1 MDPITG
7 VIALSGIS
15 LASLIGLRIKRNMQE
30 GFAVLPATNDGY
42 PDSIETSQSRYNE
55 LTGMVNPLING
66 VIPVG
71 TDKAEAAR
79 IRNVARGA
87 FGKVDASFDVNN
99 SQTLRLGSL
108 TNKAVP
114 RNDTNESI
122 FGAIQFCRE
131 AGKDPQP
138 FTVYNKDGSVKSKG
152 RVSDDGNW
160 NFDEICGVCLSR
172 GLDEEG
178 RAFTGIQGMVLDPNT
193 REEADKEKNN
203 KGYPY
208 SRIIPPLATCE
219 GAPNDP
225 VFAGNGKDLALF
237 QKRWRCIHNKQI
249 GTDDECG
256 LCYENDNYTHVSGDA
271 DTNQISLVL
280 LGSGNVNISVREQ
293 NIASFALDGKTSRT
307 VQLKNAKEGDVFRV
321 VISKQGDVPTVWGY
335 LTASNAN
342 GGTFTMPLNLLAVI
356 DDNTGSV
363 PTKSGKFYY
372 IDDVGLDVAAMRSS
386 RGNDTAN
393 LRGTIP
399 FTFVAPDEFSAIDCP
414 AAPFQT
420 KIASV
425 SAFATDQPCF
435 AKGTKPGKY
444 NDECLKQR
452 ILDVGCT
459 NAGTLYD
466 KPGVLNTKDGLPQNL
481 QMIHNAL
488 LDIADLDMIDPA
500 ATKMCSGRTIETPC
514 DPFIARPDIK
524 LGAAAFSENPR
535 DKLMKDQALQC
546 LSYLYNNKGANETGP
561 SPRVG
566 PTYSGLVRYAN
577 NQREKKNIYCLPEG
591 ALNPDNSEDALRT
604 LATVADRGYRGQ
616 TSVNGVKKF
625 LNEQLEMA
633 ADMTRNANTDPDRK
647 AAIKNCF
654 GKNLNALKSEQAGG
668 EPTKFQ
674 DPCGVMARY
683 VRVKASKGGYGDAPC
698 LQIAQLV
705 VVDKDGQNVALNKPT
720 TASRPWQPES
730 NSQKAVD
737 GTMGPRSHPDIY
749 HSNGPSGYS
758 CPSDA
763 FWMVDLGGNFDI
775 VKIIYYNRYDCCSQR
790 AKGMILELLDQNRAV
805 IKSVVFQTA
814 DMVIPFNFR
823 NPEVEGNCA
832 TGLRPAPRPAVPSG
846 YAVGLFTR
854 FFALTQPDPSPDPA
868 SNPAGWGDRIGSA
881 GAYLKIDLTVDALP
895 DVNTCLMSARGY
907 YLASGPETLYFATH
921 SDDGILVKFNGQNVI
936 SRWNPH
942 APTADTTSAL
952 VLPRAGM
959 YPIEINYFQGGGG
972 ALCKFFW
979 RTAESDNWT
988 MDLKEAFVYDVASE
1002 QRSED
1007 ANAAAVKAKQEA
1019 ERRALF
1025 LRDATLMDTTI
1036 PIARQ
1041 NDIGFPPG
1049 GYSITIG
1056 QPLVFSTSW
1065 LPGWEKVKAAL
1076 AEGTALTGI
1085 YTSATN
1091 GATISFPVTSF
1102 NSWGNGNWASAI
1114 GGSPAMPS
1122 SFAGTTQMRVKIMK
1136 TEAVDNTPS
1145 TPPVFYDGYNFS
1157 GNAATLD
1164 VGSYPFNRFIQSIR
1178 NDTVSSIK
1186 VSPGYKVV
1194 VYMHDIGSPSQTFTS
1209 DVPDLRKYPG
1219 FDKAISSVEIS
1230 RV

>member
-7 VIALSGIS
+7 VIALTGIS
-15 LASLIGLRIKRNMQE
+15 LASLIGLRIKRNVQE

-42 PDSIETSQSRYNE
+42 PDSIETSQSRYNK

-66 VIPVG
+66 LIPVG

-79 IRNVARGA
+79 IRNSARGA
-87 FGKVDASFDVNN
+87 FGKVGASFDVKN
-99 SQTLRLGSL
+99 SETLRLTDL
-108 TNKAVP
+108 TNKTVP

-138 FTVYNKDGSVKSKG
+138 FTLYNKDGSVKSKG
-152 RVSDDGNW
+152 RVSADGNW
-160 NFDEICGVCLSR
+160 EFDEVCGVCLSR
-172 GLDEEG
+172 GMDEEG

-193 REEADKEKNN
+193 REQADKEKNN
-203 KGYPY
+203 NGYAY

-225 VFAGNGKDLALF
+225 VFAGNGKDLILF

-256 LCYENDNYTHVSGDA
+256 LCYENDSYSHVSRDT

-280 LGSGNVNISVREQ
+280 RGSGNANISVREQ
-293 NIASFALDGKTSRT
+293 NVTSFALDAKTSRT
-307 VQLKNAKEGDVFRV
+307 VELKNAKEGDVFRV
-321 VISKQGDVPTVWGY
+321 VISKPGDTPTVWGY
-335 LTASNAN
+335 LTASNPN
-342 GGTFTMPLNLLAVI
+342 GGTFTMPLNLLTVI
-356 DDNTGSV
+356 DDKTGSV
-363 PTKSGKFYY
+363 PTKSGAFYY
-372 IDDVGLDVAAMRSS
+372 FDDVGVDVAAMRSS
-386 RGNDTAN
+386 RGNDTGN

-435 AKGTKPGKY
+435 AKGSKPGKY

-452 ILDVGCT
+452 VLDVGCT

-466 KPGVLNTKDGLPQNL
+466 KPGVLNMKDGVPQNL

-488 LDIADLDMIDPA
+488 LEINDMDMIDPV

-514 DPFIARPDIK
+514 DPFIAKPDLK
-524 LGAAAFSENPR
+524 LGAAAFNDNPR
-535 DKLMKDQALQC
+535 DKLLKEQAIQC
-546 LSYLYNNKGANETGP
+546 LSYLYNNKGANESGP

-591 ALNPDNSEDALRT
+591 ALNPGNNEDGLRT
-604 LATVADRGYRGQ
+604 LATIADRGYRGQ
-616 TSVNGVKKF
+616 TSVGAVKKF

-654 GKNLNALKSEQAGG
+654 GKSLNSLKLEQSTA
-668 EPTKFQ
+668 EPTKIQ

-683 VRVKASKGGYGDAPC
+683 VRIKASKTAAGSPC

-705 VVDKDGQNVALNKPT
+705 VIDKNGQNVALNKPT
-720 TASRPWQPES
+720 QASNPNAPQS
-730 NSQKAVD
+730 NAQKAVD
-737 GTMGPRSHPDIY
+737 GTMGPRTYPDIY
-749 HSNGPSGYS
+749 HSEGIPPTWQCSR
-758 CPSDA
+758 DA
-763 FWMVDLGGNFDI
+763 YWMVDLGDNFDI
-775 VKIIYYNRYDCCSQR
+775 IKIIYYNRYDCCQDR
-790 AKGMILELLDQNRAV
+790 ANGMTLELLDQNRAV
-805 IKSVVFQTA
+805 TKSVVFQSQ

-823 NPEVEGNCA
+823 NPDVEGKCA
-832 TGLRPAPRPAVPSG
+832 TGLKPPPRPAVPSG

-854 FFALTQPDPSPDPA
+854 FFALTKTDPSPDPA

-881 GAYLKIDLTVDALP
+881 GPYLSIDLRDDSLP
-895 DVNTCLMSARGY
+895 DVDRCLMSARGFY
-907 YLASGPETLYFATH
+907 IAAAPETLYFSTH
-921 SDDGILVKFNGQNVI
+921 SDDGIIVKFNQQTVI

-942 APTADTTSAL
+942 GPTVDLTAAL
-952 VLPRAGM
+952 VIPRAGQ
-959 YPIEINYFQGGGG
+959 YPIEINYFESGGG

-979 RTAESDNWT
+979 RTADSDNWT
-988 MDLKEAFVYDVASE
+988 MELKDAFVYDVASE

-1007 ANAAAVKAKQEA
+1007 AHAAAVKVKQEA
-1019 ERRALF
+1019 ERRAIF
-1025 LRDATLMDTTI
+1025 LREATLMDVNV
-1036 PIARQ
+1036 PQSRQ

-1049 GYSITIG
+1049 GFGYNIG
-1056 QPLVFSTSW
+1056 SPPVFSTAFMN
-1065 LPGWEKVKAAL
+1065 GWQRVKAEAK
-1076 AEGTALTGI
+1076 AGTPLTGI
-1085 YTSATN
+1085 YTSNQT
-1091 GATISFPVTSF
+1091 GASVSFPVTDF
-1102 NSWGNGNWASAI
+1102 ATWGDGGWASAI
-1114 GGSPAMPS
+1114 VGSAPIPN
-1122 SFAGTTQMRVKIMK
+1122 SFAGTTSMQVKIIK
-1136 TEAVDNTPS
+1136 TAAYVPQDTGVS
-1145 TPPVFYDGYNFS
+1145 RKPPCLG
-1157 GNAATLD
+1157 L
-1164 VGSYPFNRFIQSIR
+1164 
-1178 NDTVSSIK
+1178 
-1186 VSPGYKVV
+1186 
-1194 VYMHDIGSPSQTFTS
+1194 GSPS
-1209 DVPDLRKYPG
+1209 PDRRIRSYTKPDCDTLNGNFAGNGECLRKEGGSFSWECRFLNGDNLP
-1219 FDKAISSVEIS
+1219 D
-1230 RV
+1230 

>member
-71 TDKAEAAR
+71 TDKVEAER

-87 FGKVDASFDVNN
+87 FGKVGASFDVNN

-108 TNKAVP
+108 TNKTVP

-152 RVSDDGNW
+152 RVSADGNW
-160 NFDEICGVCLSR
+160 DFDEVCGVCLSR

-193 REEADKEKNN
+193 REQADKEKND

-219 GAPNDP
+219 GAPNEP

-256 LCYENDNYTHVSGDA
+256 LCYENDSYTYVSGDS

-280 LGSGNVNISVREQ
+280 LGSGTASVSVREQ
-293 NIASFALDGKTSRT
+293 NVASFTMDEKTSRT

-321 VISKQGDVPTVWGY
+321 VISKKGDMPTVWGY
-335 LTASNAN
+335 LTASNPN

-363 PTKSGKFYY
+363 PTKSGAFYY
-372 IDDVGLDVAAMRSS
+372 FDDVGLDVAAMRSS

-459 NAGTLYD
+459 NSGTLYD
-466 KPGVLNTKDGLPQNL
+466 KPGVLNMKDGIPQNL

-488 LDIADLDMIDPA
+488 LEIADLDMIDPA
-500 ATKMCSGRTIETPC
+500 ATKMCSGRSIETPC
-514 DPFIARPDIK
+514 DPFIARPEIK
-524 LGAAAFSENPR
+524 IGAAVYSDNPK

-546 LSYLYNNKGANETGP
+546 LSYLYNNKGASETGP

-591 ALNPDNSEDALRT
+591 ELNPDNSEDALKT

-616 TSVNGVKKF
+616 TSVAAIKKF

-654 GKNLNALKSEQAGG
+654 GKNLNALKSEQAVG
-668 EPTKFQ
+668 EPTMFQ
-674 DPCGVMARY
+674 DPCGVTARY
-683 VRVKASKGGYGDAPC
+683 VRIKASKTAAAPC

-705 VVDKDGQNVALNKPT
+705 VVDKNGQNVALNKRTQATKPN
-720 TASRPWQPES
+720 QPES
-730 NSQKAVD
+730 NAQKVVD
-737 GTMGPRSHPDIY
+737 GTMGPRSYPDVY
-749 HSNGPSGYS
+749 HSQGVPPTWQCSR
-758 CPSDA
+758 DA
-763 FWMVDLGGNFDI
+763 FWMVDLGDNFDI
-775 VKIIYYNRYDCCSQR
+775 VKIIYYNRYDCCQER
-790 AKGMILELLDQNRAV
+790 AKGMILELLDQNKAV
-805 IKSVVFQTA
+805 VKSVVFPSG

-823 NPEVEGNCA
+823 NPDVEGNCA
-832 TGLRPAPRPAVPSG
+832 SGLKPAARVSIPSG

-854 FFALTQPDPSPDPA
+854 FFALLQPDPSPDPTN
-868 SNPAGWGDRIGSA
+868 NPAGWGDRIGSA
-881 GAYLKIDLTVDALP
+881 GPYLSIDLTAEALP
-895 DVNTCLMSARGY
+895 DVNKCLMSARGY
-907 YLASGPETLYFATH
+907 YLASGSETIYFATH
-921 SDDGILVKFNGQNVI
+921 SDDGIIVKFNGQTVI

-942 APTADTTSAL
+942 GPTADTTSAIAI
-952 VLPRAGM
+952 PRAGM

-979 RTAESDNWT
+979 RTADSDTWT
-988 MDLKEAFVYDVASE
+988 MDLKGAFVYDVASE

-1019 ERRALF
+1019 ERRAIF
-1025 LRDATLMDTTI
+1025 LREATLMDTSVLMA
-1036 PIARQ
+1036 PQ
-1041 NDIGFPPG
+1041 NDIGYPPG
-1049 GYSITIG
+1049 GFS
-1056 QPLVFSTSW
+1056 LVVANPVFFSTAW
-1065 LPGWEKVKAAL
+1065 LPGIEKVRAAI
-1076 AEGTALTGI
+1076 AQGIAVTGT
-1085 YTSATN
+1085 YTSNN
-1091 GATISFPVTSF
+1091 GATISFPVTGI
-1102 NSWGNGNWASAI
+1102 NSWGDGNWASFI
-1114 GGSPAMPS
+1114 VGSPPMPP
-1122 SFAGTTQMRVKIMK
+1122 SFAGTSRLAVKIMK
-1136 TEAVDNTPS
+1136 SEAVTMSGTTYKMYKDQDRGGADIECFFDGRSDSFCKEKCDNDPNCKS
-1145 TPPVFYDGYNFS
+1145 YNNIHR
-1157 GNAATLD
+1157 GGRQEGCCYKTAATPI
-1164 VGSYPFNRFIQSIR
+1164 SPF
-1178 NDTVSSIK
+1178 
-1186 VSPGYKVV
+1186 PGGGV
-1194 VYMHDIGSPSQTFTS
+1194 
-1209 DVPDLRKYPG
+1209 DLYVKQ
-1219 FDKAISSVEIS
+1219 
-1230 RV
+1230 

>member
-7 VIALSGIS
+7 VIALTGIS

-42 PDSIETSQSRYNE
+42 PDSIETSQSRYNQ

-66 VIPVG
+66 LIPVG

-87 FGKVDASFDVNN
+87 FGKVGASFDVKN
-99 SQTLRLGSL
+99 SETLRLTDL
-108 TNKAVP
+108 TNKTVP

-160 NFDEICGVCLSR
+160 EFDEVCGVCLSR
-172 GLDEEG
+172 GMDEEG

-193 REEADKEKNN
+193 REQADKEKNN
-203 KGYPY
+203 NGYAY

-225 VFAGNGKDLALF
+225 VFAGNGKDLVLF

-256 LCYENDNYTHVSGDA
+256 LCYENDNYSHVSRDT

-280 LGSGNVNISVREQ
+280 RGSGNASISVREQ
-293 NIASFALDGKTSRT
+293 NVSSFALDAKTSRT
-307 VQLKNAKEGDVFRV
+307 VQLRNAKEGDVFRV
-321 VISKQGDVPTVWGY
+321 VISKPGDMPTVWGY
-335 LTASNAN
+335 LTASNPN
-342 GGTFTMPLNLLAVI
+342 GGTFTMPLNLLTVI
-356 DDNTGSV
+356 DDKTGSV
-363 PTKSGKFYY
+363 PTKSGAFYY
-372 IDDVGLDVAAMRSS
+372 FDDVGVDVAAMRSS
-386 RGNDTAN
+386 RGNDTGN

-435 AKGTKPGKY
+435 AKGSKPGKY

-452 ILDVGCT
+452 VLDVGCT

-466 KPGVLNTKDGLPQNL
+466 NPGVLNMKDGVPQNL

-488 LDIADLDMIDPA
+488 LEINDMDMIDPV

-514 DPFIARPDIK
+514 DPFIAKPDLK
-524 LGAAAFSENPR
+524 LGAAAFNDNPR
-535 DKLMKDQALQC
+535 DRLLKDQAIQC
-546 LSYLYNNKGANETGP
+546 LSYLYNNKGANESGP

-591 ALNPDNSEDALRT
+591 ALNPGNSEDGLRT
-604 LATVADRGYRGQ
+604 LATIADRGYRGQ
-616 TSVNGVKKF
+616 TSVGAVKKF
-625 LNEQLEMA
+625 LNEQLEIA

-654 GKNLNALKSEQAGG
+654 GKSLNSLKLEQATV

-674 DPCGVMARY
+674 DPCGVTARY
-683 VRVKASKGGYGDAPC
+683 VRIKASKTTAGSPC

-705 VVDKDGQNVALNKPT
+705 VIDKNGQNVALNKPT
-720 TASRPWQPES
+720 QASNPNAPQS
-730 NSQKAVD
+730 NAQKAVD
-737 GTMGPRSHPDIY
+737 GTMGPRTYPDIY
-749 HSNGPSGYS
+749 HSEGIPPTWQCSR
-758 CPSDA
+758 DA
-763 FWMVDLGGNFDI
+763 YWMVDLGDNFDI
-775 VKIIYYNRYDCCSQR
+775 IKIIYYNRYDCCQDR
-790 AKGMILELLDQNRAV
+790 ANGMILELLDQNRAV
-805 IKSVVFQTA
+805 TKSVVFQSQ

-823 NPEVEGNCA
+823 NPDVEGNCA
-832 TGLRPAPRPAVPSG
+832 TGLKAAPRPAIPSG

-854 FFALTQPDPSPDPA
+854 FFALTKTDPSPDPA

-881 GAYLKIDLTVDALP
+881 GPYLSIDLRDDSLP
-895 DVNTCLMSARGY
+895 DVDRCLMSARGY
-907 YLASGPETLYFATH
+907 YLAPGPETLYFSTH
-921 SDDGILVKFNGQNVI
+921 SDDGIIVKFNQQTVI

-942 APTADTTSAL
+942 GPTVDLTAAL
-952 VLPRAGM
+952 VIPRAGL
-959 YPIEINYFQGGGG
+959 YPIEINYFESGGG

-979 RTAESDNWT
+979 RTADSDNWT
-988 MDLKEAFVYDVASE
+988 MELKDAFVYDVASE
-1002 QRSED
+1002 QQSED
-1007 ANAAAVKAKQEA
+1007 AHAAAVKAKQEA
-1019 ERRALF
+1019 ERRAIF
-1025 LRDATLMDTTI
+1025 LRDATLMDVSV
-1036 PIARQ
+1036 PQSRQ

-1049 GYSITIG
+1049 GFQFAIG
-1056 QPLVFSTSW
+1056 SPPAFSTAFMT
-1065 LPGWEKVKAAL
+1065 GWQKVKAEAK
-1076 AEGTALTGI
+1076 AGTPLTGI
-1085 YTSATN
+1085 YTSHQT
-1091 GATISFPVTSF
+1091 GASVSFPVTDF
-1102 NSWGNGNWASAI
+1102 ATWGDGGWASAI
-1114 GGSPAMPS
+1114 VGSAPIPN
-1122 SFAGTTQMRVKIMK
+1122 SFAGTTSMQVKIIK
-1136 TEAVDNTPS
+1136 TAAYVPQDTGVS
-1145 TPPVFYDGYNFS
+1145 GKPPCFG
-1157 GNAATLD
+1157 L
-1164 VGSYPFNRFIQSIR
+1164 
-1178 NDTVSSIK
+1178 
-1186 VSPGYKVV
+1186 
-1194 VYMHDIGSPSQTFTS
+1194 GSPS
-1209 DVPDLRKYPG
+1209 PDRRIRSYTKPDCDTLDGNYFAQNGECLKKEGGSFSWDCRFLNGDNLPN
-1219 FDKAISSVEIS
+1219 
-1230 RV
+1230 

>member
-79 IRNVARGA
+79 IRNVAKGA
-87 FGKVDASFDVNN
+87 FGKVGASFDVNN
-99 SQTLRLGSL
+99 SQTLRLTDL
-108 TNKAVP
+108 TNKTVP

-138 FTVYNKDGSVKSKG
+138 FTIYNKDGSVKSKG
-152 RVSDDGNW
+152 RVSADGNW
-160 NFDEICGVCLSR
+160 NFDEVCGVCLSR

-193 REEADKEKNN
+193 REQADKEKNN
-203 KGYPY
+203 NGYPY
-208 SRIIPPLATCE
+208 SRIVPPLATCE

-256 LCYENDNYTHVSGDA
+256 LCYENDSYTYVSGDS

-280 LGSGNVNISVREQ
+280 RGSGNANISVREQ
-293 NIASFALDGKTSRT
+293 NVASFALDAKTSRI

-335 LTASNAN
+335 LTASNPN

-363 PTKSGKFYY
+363 PTKSGAFYY
-372 IDDVGLDVAAMRSS
+372 FDDVGLDVAAMRSS

-420 KIASV
+420 KVASV

-466 KPGVLNTKDGLPQNL
+466 KPGVLNMKDGVPQNL

-488 LDIADLDMIDPA
+488 LEISDMDMIDPA

-524 LGAAAFSENPR
+524 LGVAAFSDNPR

-546 LSYLYNNKGANETGP
+546 LSYLYNNKGASETGP

-616 TSVNGVKKF
+616 TSVAGVKKF

-668 EPTKFQ
+668 EPTQFQ
-674 DPCGVMARY
+674 DPCGVTARY
-683 VRVKASKGGYGDAPC
+683 VRIKASQTATNPC

-705 VVDKDGQNVALNKPT
+705 VVDKNGENVALNKPT
-720 TASRPWQPES
+720 EATKPNAPES
-730 NSQKAVD
+730 NAQKAVD
-737 GTMGPRSHPDIY
+737 GTMGPRTYPDIY
-749 HSNGPSGYS
+749 HAEGVPPTWQCSR
-758 CPSDA
+758 DA
-763 FWMVDLGGNFDI
+763 YWMVDLGDNFDI
-775 VKIIYYNRYDCCSQR
+775 VKIIYYNRYECCQDR

-805 IKSVVFQTA
+805 VRSTIFPSG

-832 TGLRPAPRPAVPSG
+832 TGLKPAAKPDIPSG

-854 FFALTQPDPSPDPA
+854 FFALTKPDPSPDPA

-881 GAYLKIDLTVDALP
+881 GAYLSIDLTVDALP

-907 YLASGPETLYFATH
+907 YLAPGSETIYFATH
-921 SDDGILVKFNGQNVI
+921 SDDGIVVKFNGQTVI

-942 APTADTTSAL
+942 GPTSDSTAAL
-952 VLPRAGM
+952 VIPRAGL

-979 RTAESDNWT
+979 RTADSDNWT
-988 MDLKEAFVYDVASE
+988 MDLKGAFVYDVASE

-1019 ERRALF
+1019 ERRAIF
-1025 LRDATLMDTTI
+1025 LRDATLMDVSV
-1036 PIARQ
+1036 PMAPN

-1049 GYSITIG
+1049 GFQMAIG
-1056 QPLVFSTSW
+1056 SPPAFSSAW
-1065 LPGWEKVKAAL
+1065 MSGWQKVKA
-1076 AEGTALTGI
+1076 EGKAGTPLTGI
-1085 YTSATN
+1085 YTSAQT
-1091 GATISFPVTSF
+1091 GASVSFPVTDF
-1102 NSWGNGNWASAI
+1102 ATWGDGGWASAFP
-1114 GGSPAMPS
+1114 GSASIPA
-1122 SFAGTTQMRVKIMK
+1122 SFAGTTRMQVKVMK
-1136 TEAVDNTPS
+1136 TEAYQGTGVSYKMYKDQDRGGADIECFFDGRSDSFCKEKCDNNPNCKSYNNIHRGGRQEGCCYKTEATPISPFPGGGVDLY
-1145 TPPVFYDGYNFS
+1145 VK
-1157 GNAATLD
+1157 
-1164 VGSYPFNRFIQSIR
+1164 Q
-1178 NDTVSSIK
+1178 
-1186 VSPGYKVV
+1186 
-1194 VYMHDIGSPSQTFTS
+1194 
-1209 DVPDLRKYPG
+1209 
-1219 FDKAISSVEIS
+1219 
-1230 RV
+1230 